1 MSNFMRK
8 ENALF
13 YCLMERKNLKVNLQ
27 NSAMFKIFV
36 DYELLS
42 FDYKISLANLYNWLP
57 KK

>member
-1 MSNFMRK
+1 MRK